1 MFLYCK
7 KVNFVIDDKNSFY
20 FMKIKKEFIFL
31 VLFLIKRNDI
41 ICKGFFSFNEGIKN
55 KKC

>member
-7 KVNFVIDDKNSFY
+7 KVNFVIDDMNSFY
-20 FMKIKKEFIFL
+20 FIKIKKEFSFL

-41 ICKGFFSFNEGIKN
+41 ICKGFFSFNEGI
-55 KKC
+55 